1 MLLGQLAT
9 LKAGGTYVP
18 IDPEFPQERRL
29 FMLQDCRRRWC
40 CLVMRRSRQTT
51 WQRQGGTCSGWIW
64 AMRRRSW
71 PRLPADNPQYR
82 KPSARAA
89 YVMYTSGSTGQ
100 PKGVAVPHRAIGR
113 LVMANGF
120 AELKAD
126 DVVVHCSNT
135 AFDAST
141 LEVWGAL
148 LNGGRILVVLHDQVL
163 DSVQFGRIMREGGA
177 TVLYLSAGLFNQYA
191 EQLPEV
197 FAQLKYLI
205 VGGDVLDAHV
215 IRRVLRNS
223 PPQSLLNGYGPTET
237 TTFAA
242 TCRLNDL
249 VDETVTQ
256 VPIGRPIGN
265 TQVYI
270 LDGQGQ
276 PVPIG
281 VTGEIH
287 IGGDGVRLAT

>member
-1 MLLGQLAT
+1 M
-9 LKAGGTYVP
+9 
-18 IDPEFPQERRL
+18 
-29 FMLQDCRRRWC
+29 
-40 CLVMRRSRQTT
+40 
-51 WQRQGGTCSGWIW
+51 
-64 AMRRRSW
+64 
-71 PRLPADNPQYR
+71 
-82 KPSARAA
+82 
-89 YVMYTSGSTGQ
+89 
-100 PKGVAVPHRAIGR
+100 
-113 LVMANGF
+113 
-120 AELKAD
+120 
-126 DVVVHCSNT
+126 
-135 AFDAST
+135 
-141 LEVWGAL
+141 
-148 LNGGRILVVLHDQVL
+148 VLHDQVL

-287 IGGDGVRLAT
+287 IGGDGVALGYLNRPDLTAERFIPDLFSDEPDARMYRTGDLGYWRADGLIGFVGRNDFQVKIRGFRIERAR